1 MSMNGGT
8 IESRREIAAP
18 YETALKLVRDALLHE
33 DLRISREYDVS
44 DVAGGQRG
52 MNLVR
57 CRILCVDSPL
67 LLPEAMALDPSAAVF
82 LPLHIVVSADGRK
95 THVYW
100 LNPASIQSKR
110 LPVGAMLPLRALQE
124 RIVQAMDR
132 ISTNVDYGLEMSYE
146 R

>member
-8 IESRREIAAP
+8 IENRREIAAP
-18 YETALKLVRDALLHE
+18 YETALKLVHDALLHE

-44 DVAGGQRG
+44 DIAGGQRG
-52 MNLVR
+52 MNLVD

-67 LLPEAMALDPSAAVF
+67 LLLEAMALDPSAAVF

-110 LPVGAMLPLRALQE
+110 LPVGAMLPLRALQV
-124 RIVQAMDR
+124 RIVRAMGR
-132 ISTNVDYGLEMSYE
+132 ISTNVDYGLEMSHE